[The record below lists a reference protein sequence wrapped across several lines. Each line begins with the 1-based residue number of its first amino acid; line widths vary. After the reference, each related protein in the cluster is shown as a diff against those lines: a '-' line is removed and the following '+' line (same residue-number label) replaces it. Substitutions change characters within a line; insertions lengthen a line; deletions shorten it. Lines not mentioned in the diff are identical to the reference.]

1 MEIILTLLPDFALI
15 LTGAWIKRALHW
27 TGTTWAGIER
37 LLYHVLL
44 PALLFLSTAT
54 AKFSLAESGNVTLAA
69 IALTL
74 FGFLL
79 GLLLRRAVKLPYSS
93 FASGLQCAYRF
104 NSFIGLA
111 LAGQLYGP
119 EGAAMLAV
127 IIGACVPV
135 ANVLAVG
142 SLARGRDVSLLKE
155 LLKNP
160 LLVATVAGSIFSLLD
175 LSIPPL
181 LKAYLLRLSNASLG
195 LGLLAVG
202 AAMVWRLPSHDRWFV
217 GAINAIK
224 LLALPVLALAIS
236 RVFSFETTAAQVLL
250 LFAALPTATS
260 AHVLAARL
268 GGNSELTA
276 TTVTVSTLGAM
287 LTLPLWAALSQALIT

>member
-1 MEIILTLLPDFALI
+1 MDIVLTLLPDFALI

-27 TGTTWAGIER
+27 TGTTWVGIER

-54 AKFSLAESGNVTLAA
+54 ARFSLSDSGSVA
-69 IALTL
+69 ITAIGLTGL
-74 FGFLL
+74 GFLL
-79 GLLLRRAVKLPYSS
+79 GLTLRLAVRLPYPS

-111 LAGQLYGP
+111 LAGKLYGP

-127 IIGACVPV
+127 MIGACVPV
-135 ANVLAVG
+135 ANVLAVS
-142 SLARGRDVSLLKE
+142 SLARGRDVSIAKE

-160 LLVATVAGSIFSLLD
+160 LLMATVLGSTFSLLD

-181 LKAYLLRLSNASLG
+181 AQAYLVRLSNASLG

-202 AAMVWRLPSHDRWFV
+202 AAMVWRLPSHDRLFV
-217 GAINAIK
+217 VAINVIK
-224 LLALPVLALAIS
+224 LMLLPAIALALGWALRFDAVATHVLI
-236 RVFSFETTAAQVLL
+236 

-276 TTVTVSTLGAM
+276 TTVTLSTLGAM
-287 LTLPLWAALSQALIT
+287 LTLPLWVALTQAT